1 MSVHEE
7 QGSIEL
13 GVMVNGETGER
24 RVGITLP
31 DGNVMLL
38 TAEQGHE
45 LINGLTQSV
54 ADIEAQPYEAVD
66 TVQ

>member
-7 QGSIEL
+7 QGNIEL

-24 RVGITLP
+24 RVSIILSDSTVILF
-31 DGNVMLL
+31 

-45 LINGLTQSV
+45 LINGLTKYV
-54 ADIEAQPYEAVD
+54 ADIEAQPYEAVG
-66 TVQ
+66 TTQ

>member
-24 RVGITLP
+24 RVSIILP
-31 DGNVMLL
+31 DGTVILL

-54 ADIEAQPYEAVD
+54 ADIEAQPYEAVG
-66 TVQ
+66 TTQ

>member
-1 MSVHEE
+1 MSEE
-7 QGSIEL
+7 INGSIEL
-13 GVMVNGETGER
+13 GIMVNGETGER

-31 DGNVMLL
+31 DGTVMLL

-45 LINGLTQSV
+45 LINGLTESV
-54 ADIEAQPYEAVD
+54 ADIEAQPYEAVG

>member
-1 MSVHEE
+1 MSKEIN
-7 QGSIEL
+7 GSIEL

-31 DGNVMLL
+31 DGTLMLL

-45 LINGLTQSV
+45 LINGLTESV
-54 ADIEAQPYEAVD
+54 ADIEAQPYEAVG